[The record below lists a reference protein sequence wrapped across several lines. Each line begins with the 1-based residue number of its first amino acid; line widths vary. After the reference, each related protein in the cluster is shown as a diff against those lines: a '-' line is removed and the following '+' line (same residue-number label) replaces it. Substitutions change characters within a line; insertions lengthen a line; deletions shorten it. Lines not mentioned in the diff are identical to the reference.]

1 MSAITNRQAPVGK
14 RSASRD
20 RQVIA
25 ALNFLEAEDFQ
36 MRSHLLDA
44 AVAGAILARDP
55 GDKALR
61 HEATQAWQSLAATLS
76 HHVAAEEA
84 MAAKWVKSKSDTPKR
99 VIVGARERLARLRGL
114 AAAVSG
120 VDFARAADSDV
131 RRGARA
137 LCSLAMDLD
146 DLIDSDER
154 ELFPLLQRS
163 LFAHRDLAH
172 AGPRLKRK

>member
-1 MSAITNRQAPVGK
+1 
-14 RSASRD
+14 
-20 RQVIA
+20 
-25 ALNFLEAEDFQ
+25 

-55 GDKALR
+55 ADRALR
-61 HEATQAWQSLAATLS
+61 HEAAQAWQSLAATLS
-76 HHVAAEEA
+76 HHVAAEEE
-84 MAAKWVKSKSDTPKR
+84 MAARWVKSKREIPNR
-99 VIVGARERLARLRGL
+99 PIVGARERLARLRGL
-114 AAAVSG
+114 AATVSG
-120 VDFARAADSDV
+120 VDFARAADADA

-163 LFAHRDLAH
+163 LFAHRAAPSIETLETHGSGA
-172 AGPRLKRK
+172 RRTRK